1 MIKIL
6 DLGATI
12 ESTGETRVSYLDNS
26 FIKTASNGIQDFWTS
41 LKREDNKAYLHVIGM
56 TAIGWYS
63 CNNNG
68 DAFTEEDLRKYHPS
82 FVEDANVFM
91 HHANKDPAKSYGKVV
106 FSFYNEDMHRVEL
119 ILALD
124 KAKAPTVVDA
134 IKKGDPIAVSM
145 GVRVAHDKCSIC
157 GNEAK
162 TRNNY
167 CDCLRYNMK
176 KILEDGRQ
184 VYALNPGPLKFF
196 DISIVNKP
204 ADRTAWALQKVAH
217 ENQEPYPGE
226 KSSAELGEEYEDTQE
241 KLAAITKLSDML
253 KDIDGIPNELKD
265 GKDTF
270 RVQKALRDQAIKG
283 PVDMEHPHL
292 TFKEMEGHSPGGI
305 LKAII
310 GAGAPLSINEM
321 AYAAGRHHM
330 GDAFTEGHMPGLI
343 SSMGPCLSML
353 KHRPELISGLVSGLL
368 NDDTEPEGL
377 DISINIKVQPMA
389 KKRRA
394 IFMKMAGAEYA
405 NLEKVAGQIVNS
417 FGNYSG
423 TRVRSRDLAID
434 RSPIRAFREEVL
446 QNSSTTGPAK
456 TEEFTITGG
465 DGKKYRTDR
474 AAIRAARRME
484 VGPGTASSVVRAGV
498 SAGLALAA
506 IGAMMSSERLAVKA
520 VLAPVLGALA
530 AAAFPTSDK
539 PTFVTDSG
547 LEVPVSTLF
556 TQVKEAGLQ
565 PAHVAPAIGAAIPGV
580 LGLDYVYNRYIKNRK
595 NPYYREQSGFI
606 GRTVD
611 KAGDAVVSKPFTSF
625 TAGALLGSTA
635 SAAHKLYKMRK
646 GK

>member
-41 LKREDNKAYLHVIGM
+41 LKREDDKAYLHVIGM
-56 TAIGWYS
+56 TAVGWYS

-68 DAFTEEDLRKYHPS
+68 DAFTEEDLHKYHPS
-82 FVEDANVFM
+82 FVADANVFM

-162 TRNNY
+162 TRANY
-167 CDCLRYNMK
+167 CNCLKYNMK

-283 PVDMEHPHL
+283 PVGMEHPHL

-330 GDAFTEGHMPGLI
+330 GEAFTEGHMPGLI

-353 KHRPELISGLVSGLL
+353 KHRPELVSGLVSGLL

-394 IFMKMAGAEYA
+394 IFMKMAGDEYA
-405 NLEKVAGQIVNS
+405 NLEKIANS
-417 FGNYSG
+417 FGIF
-423 TRVRSRDLAID
+423 TEPQVTSRDKTLD
-434 RSPIRAFREEVL
+434 RSPVKATIEEYL
-446 QNSSTTGPAK
+446 QNVSTTGPKK
-456 TEEFTITGG
+456 TEEFLLRGG
-465 DGKKYRTDR
+465 DGKMYQTNRS
-474 AAIRAARRME
+474 AIRAARRMN
-484 VGPGTASSVVRAGV
+484 VGPDAAASVVRSGV

-506 IGAMMSSERLAVKA
+506 IGAMASSKNLAAKTVI
-520 VLAPVLGALA
+520 APIFAALA
-530 AAAFPTSDK
+530 AAAFPRKDTD
-539 PTFVTDSG
+539 TVTTVDRM
-547 LEVPVSTLF
+547 EVPVSTLF
-556 TQVKEAGLQ
+556 TQVKEAAS
-565 PAHVAPAIGAAIPGV
+565 PASYIAPAMGAAVPAALGV
-580 LGLDYVYNRYIKNRK
+580 DYVYNKYIKHRK
-595 NPYYREQSGFI
+595 NPYYRQEQSAG
-606 GRTVD
+606 GRAVD
-611 KAGDAVVSKPFTSF
+611 KAGEVMTSRPFTAL
-625 TAGALLGSTA
+625 TTGAVAGSTA
-635 SAAHKLYKMRK
+635 AAALRLLRK
-646 GK
+646 R